1 LKHACLLLSLLWLPS
16 LAAHAQV
23 QPIWSLPLGE
33 TAEDPRP
40 LAIEDAR
47 VLSDGSA
54 VFRGYVSGQQ
64 PSMRLW
70 PDAATTRSQT
80 YQDRSGEILGDHGGR
95 LLVSRIGASPGE
107 LEVLGQDGHA
117 LWTRKLRA
125 SHAQFFA
132 NGDVLVKSLNQLMRL
147 NGSDGAIRWKLE
159 LLDLHPLAES
169 SDFRVGD
176 NPDVQI
182 DLAGRLRVKAQGA
195 QFSTDL
201 PWQAALDPLD
211 GSIRWSRRFGP
222 EAPPENQ
229 PGCSTFASDGTVMW
243 LCQRSRFAA
252 GTWIY
257 QTEVRVYRHR
267 DGLRWVVALPERPS
281 NYNYDYAVALA
292 SQQLHLGMLSSG
304 GLRLMS
310 LDLADGA
317 LRWEQVLASG
327 RGLKLLTLANDD
339 VLYSIHRQ
347 DGSGGLTTI
356 GRHHG
361 SSGSSQWTV
370 DVAQSLQAEPVW
382 RAFSDSL
389 GIASVTG
396 TSEHQRARLESR
408 SLATGELLASAE
420 DAVTSRY
427 ARPYAALATSTG
439 YCHAALSASDAV
451 TLQCLSGMAGVPVW
465 TRTIAPPAA
474 GDAVT
479 GFWLAP
485 LAADRIVLTTRYTRI
500 LGDAATVLFAAK
512 AIDSAAGTPLWEQ
525 IDLPVQP
532 IFLGTPDGGAL
543 MSHATCPLP
552 PGCAGFQQLLDRISG
567 TDGNRLWSRPNSAR
581 PLAQVDDQAVLY
593 QASPQTPEVR
603 TLDARTGADAWVA
616 ALPQGTL
623 GTVGAVITPRGDL
636 VIENARNIGTTR
648 RIEVRGLDRSS
659 GGEDWLVIPTIPS
672 NFISDSVLWPLDDGR
687 VLVTANLRNASGQ
700 LVPWQAAIDAATG
713 GVQWE
718 SVAPSGGDPTRTM
731 LVVGAD
737 PAQGLWLSS
746 QRNSRIEVQR
756 KAMAHLNPLDGRF
769 GGEHQFASSGDL
781 APDDPSSLAIPER
794 LLADGSALA
803 RAWREVDGLSLAVLQ
818 RWPAPTGPDV
828 DVVLELDSPSPVL
841 GHGPSAMVD
850 LRIENRSAHPV
861 AGLRPAMVETA
872 GAHSEGIIGCTAV
885 TGAVRCIPPTT
896 DHGAFMLDLGPGAV
910 ARVRYEVSGAGY
922 RPAASTN
929 NGTAYF
935 HIDLPYNV
943 GDDLGDNTVAVEIWL
958 GGTSNGFE

>member
-1 LKHACLLLSLLWLPS
+1 MLLGLLWLPW

-23 QPIWSLPLGE
+23 QPIWSLPLGD
-33 TAEDPRP
+33 TAEDPRA
-40 LAIEDAR
+40 LAIEDAH

-70 PDAATTRSQT
+70 PNGAVTRSQS
-80 YQDRSGEILGDHGGR
+80 YQKQNSEILDDHDGR
-95 LLVSRIGASPGE
+95 LLVSREGGAPGE
-107 LEVLGQDGHA
+107 LEVQGQDGEV
-117 LWTRKLRA
+117 LWNRSMRA
-125 SHAQFFA
+125 YHAQFFA
-132 NGDVLVKSLNQLMRL
+132 NGDVLAQTPWQLMRL
-147 NGSDGAIRWKLE
+147 RGSDGVVRWKRD
-159 LLDLHPLAES
+159 LLDLHPYAES
-169 SDFRVGD
+169 VDFQVGD

-182 DLAGRLRVKAQGA
+182 DLAGRLRVKAQGG
-195 QFSTDL
+195 QFPTDL

-222 EAPPENQ
+222 EAPADPTATCDTVVSVGAVIWSCEHR
-229 PGCSTFASDGTVMW
+229 TFVGGVWVYT
-243 LCQRSRFAA
+243 
-252 GTWIY
+252 
-257 QTEVRVYRHR
+257 TELRLYRHA
-267 DGLRWVVALPERPS
+267 DGLRWAVTLPERYPLYFTEVKLTS
-281 NYNYDYAVALA
+281 GQVYLTT
-292 SQQLHLGMLSSG
+292 LSSG
-304 GLRLMS
+304 ELRLAS
-310 LDLADGA
+310 LNLVDGA
-317 LRWEQVLASG
+317 LIWEHIEPAGYGMKTEV
-327 RGLKLLTLANDD
+327 TNDGD
-339 VLYSIHRQ
+339 LLYSIHRS
-347 DGSGGLTTI
+347 DGN
-356 GRHHG
+356 
-361 SSGSSQWTV
+361 SGSITSFSRRRATDGARLWSFQ
-370 DVAQSLQAEPVW
+370 VAQSPSVVSAWRQAGGY
-382 RAFSDSL
+382 L
-389 GIASVTG
+389 SVANVIV
-396 TSEHQRARLESR
+396 RLDNPAARTERR

-420 DAVTSRY
+420 EVVTRRY
-427 ARPYAALATSTG
+427 ARPYAALATSAG

-451 TLQCLSGMAGVPVW
+451 TLQCLSGMDGVPVW
-465 TRTIAPPAA
+465 TRSVAPPAA

-485 LAADRIVLTTRYTRI
+485 LAADRIVLTTRYTRT
-500 LGDAATVLFAAK
+500 LGDASTVLFAAK
-512 AIDSAAGTPLWEQ
+512 AFDSAAGRPLWEQ

-552 PGCAGFQQLLDRISG
+552 PGCVGFQQLLDRISG

-593 QASPQTPEVR
+593 QASPQTPEIR

-636 VIENARNIGTTR
+636 VVENARNIGTTR
-648 RIEVRGLDRSS
+648 RIEVRGLDRNS
-659 GGEDWLVIPTIPS
+659 GGENWLVIPTVPS
-672 NFISDSVLWPLDDGR
+672 NFISDSVLWPLNGGR

-718 SVAPSGGDPTRTM
+718 SVATSGGDPTRTM

-794 LLADGSALA
+794 LLADGSVLA

-861 AGLRPAMVETA
+861 AGVRPAMVETA
-872 GAHSEGIIGCTAV
+872 GAHSEGIAGCTAV

-910 ARVRYEVSGAGY
+910 ARVRYEVSGDGY
-922 RPAASTN
+922 RPAVSTN
-929 NGTAYF
+929 NGTVYF